1 MTTVNNQAL
10 NKDEVRIYVADLAA
24 YNAGYLHGIWID
36 ATLEVAEMQEQI
48 NTLLSTS
55 PVSDADEYAIHDFE
69 GFGDYHLGEYAGLE
83 AAHQIALFIQEYPD
97 FGSALLNHFNDI
109 EEAREMAE
117 NNYCGC
123 YASLADHA
131 QELTEET
138 SEIPS
143 HLQYYIDYEAM
154 ARDMEMGGEIFS
166 IEVGYQEVHVFWN
179 R

>member
-1 MTTVNNQAL
+1 MTTVNNQAIS
-10 NKDEVRIYVADLAA
+10 KDDIRIYVADLAA

-36 ATLEVAEMQEQI
+36 ATLEVAEMQKQI
-48 NTLLSTS
+48 NTLLSSS
-55 PVSDADEYAIHDFE
+55 PVSDAEEYAIHDFE
-69 GFGDYHLGEYAGLE
+69 GFGDYRLGEYAGLE
-83 AAHQIALFIQEYPD
+83 AAHNIASFLQEYPD
-97 FGSALLNHFNDI
+97 FGSVLLNHFSDL

-117 NNYCGC
+117 NNYCGS
-123 YASLADHA
+123 YASLADYA

-154 ARDMEMGGEIFS
+154 ARDMEMSGDVFS
-166 IEVGYQEVHVFWN
+166 IETGYREVHVFWS